1 MKLENKKDLVARTLG
16 VGKRRI
22 IFHNARLL
30 EIKEAI
36 TKQDIRDLVKEGAII
51 LRPIMGRKKIVKR
64 KYRRHAGKIRM
75 KVVDKKRKYILITR
89 KLRKYLAVL
98 RKTEKIS
105 DEDYMKLRKEIK
117 ASSFRDMAHFRER
130 ISQI

>member
-75 KVVDKKRKYILITR
+75 KVVDKKRKY
-89 KLRKYLAVL
+89 LAVL